1 MRVSLC
7 FLLGVWQETVKQQA
21 RNFSRLSLHL
31 GTHTHTS
38 GTQGKTVK
46 EDLQATVCTMF
57 SELVVRQAVSK
68 NTDPPYMCKATK
80 TNFSPFFLY
89 WGSGQVFYLPPSILF
104 GELHGPTLLLAPTAC
119 HSAVRTRMYTDV
131 YAET

>member
-89 WGSGQVFYLPPSILF
+89 WGSGQVFLSSSIHPVWRTAWPDITARSNSLPQRC
-104 GELHGPTLLLAPTAC
+104 A
-119 HSAVRTRMYTDV
+119 HSDV
-131 YAET
+131 Y